1 MILHLY
7 QQIPYIRIRLSEH
20 QLPKAYLAVLDFLD
34 SKETGSEACLVL
46 DHSLTPIDCGFQTP
60 PDDEQ
65 LRSVREMRPDKERA
79 HDWAITPGDYQIVQ
93 FPETPDEMSIEGNL
107 SVYVASGSLNPVYLR
122 LIKENALV
130 ISVQALW
137 RS

>member
-1 MILHLY
+1 
-7 QQIPYIRIRLSEH
+7 
-20 QLPKAYLAVLDFLD
+20 
-34 SKETGSEACLVL
+34 
-46 DHSLTPIDCGFQTP
+46 
-60 PDDEQ
+60 
-65 LRSVREMRPDKERA
+65 MRPDKERA